1 MHTYESVEHE
11 SLRATVRCLTVN
23 FGKAYAHQRVEEA
36 RRFWRVGRFSELSP
50 FGANAVRKT
59 LERALPIRGDFA

>member
-1 MHTYESVEHE
+1 MHAYESAEHE

-23 FGKAYAHQRVEEA
+23 FGQAFAHQRVEEA
-36 RRFWRVGRFSELSP
+36 RKFWRVGRFAELSP

-59 LERALPIRGDFA
+59 LEKQLPLRGDYA